1 MFDFKI
7 IVCADSTEII
17 DRRQKTSYTELTPLQ
32 MMEYIEM
39 DVQLAIM
46 DRMEW
51 KARTEAKN
59 KRLVSVRNPI
69 YKIACLCGLV

>member
-7 IVCADSTEII
+7 IICADGMEII
-17 DRRQKTSYTELTPLQ
+17 DRTKCTTYETLTPCE
-32 MMEYIEM
+32 MVKYIET
-39 DVQLAIM
+39 DIQLSII

-51 KARTEAKN
+51 KARAETEY
-59 KRLVSVRNPI
+59 KRKISRNPL